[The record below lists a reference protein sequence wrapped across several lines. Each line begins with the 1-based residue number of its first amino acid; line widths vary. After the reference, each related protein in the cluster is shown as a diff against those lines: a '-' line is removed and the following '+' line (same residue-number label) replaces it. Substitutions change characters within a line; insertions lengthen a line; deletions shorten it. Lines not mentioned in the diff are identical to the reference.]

1 VLTGKSR
8 TKSPGDGERL
18 KGAQEEAEMAEQPG
32 SGERE
37 TRKAWDQVGKQFSDV
52 GKRIGEHYRSL
63 EKETRTSAET
73 QRQTVNDAI
82 RKVVDEMDKAFT
94 GLGNALRDPQTKDT
108 LNKAA
113 KSLGDALDSTFS
125 GLGQK
130 LRPRGSK
137 DEPGATGPAERG
149 GKPLA

>member
-1 VLTGKSR
+1 
-8 TKSPGDGERL
+8 
-18 KGAQEEAEMAEQPG
+18 MAEQSG
-32 SGERE
+32 RGERE

-63 EKETRTSAET
+63 ESETRTSAET

-82 RKVVDEMDKAFT
+82 KKVVDEMDKAFT
-94 GLGNALRDPQTKDT
+94 GLGNALRDPQTKDS

-125 GLGQK
+125 GLGKK
-130 LRPRGSK
+130 LRSSSAK
-137 DEPGATGPAERG
+137 DEPGATGPGDPG
-149 GKPLA
+149 GKPPA